1 MIRSGHDEN
10 TCYFIGPEVEHTPA
24 FSKRTL
30 FVIGTQDVAQIERM
44 AKEHKVTHIFMGANH
59 SFVTAVGWENDESAP
74 YWDST
79 ITTLL
84 DKGYWVTLDY
94 PAHQHQSVL
103 KMLNPGIWQSRLFV
117 PLLSVRIPN
126 VQTSSVNLTIK
137 IDDIDFNATN
147 EGVWCLNHH
156 EVTDSNR
163 FTPWQ
168 DYTTDEI
175 VAPLSGPVPNPVL
188 KVAVPNNEVKK
199 LQVPEPVYA
208 DINKPALNLD
218 AMKESLNDSSIGLD
232 TESTSQLKA
241 ASEEEVKAVTTASSP
256 TEAADAYAEG
266 ATEDPLS
273 GKDAGKVKKGKK

>member
-1 MIRSGHDEN
+1 MNRVGFEN
-10 TCYFIGPEVEHTPA
+10 ANYMIGPEVEHTPA

-44 AKEHKVTHIFMGANH
+44 AKEHRVTHIFMGANH
-59 SFVTAVGWENDESAP
+59 SFTCGNLNP
-74 YWDST
+74 YWDKT
-79 ITTLL
+79 ITALL
-84 DKGYWVTLDY
+84 DKGFWVTLDY
-94 PAHQHQSVL
+94 QAHEHAEVL

-147 EGVWCLNHH
+147 EGVWCLHHH

-168 DYTTDEI
+168 DYTTDQI
-175 VAPLSGPVPNPVL
+175 VSPLSGAVPNPVHRI
-188 KVAVPNNEVKK
+188 P
-199 LQVPEPVYA
+199 VPEAKPTVEEPVFL

-218 AMKESLNDSSIGLD
+218 AIKESLDEIKNDSEAGLD